1 MNSFEIVEFNHCVK
15 SNNCMTIL
23 VYNETFYNC
32 DFKKLKKLNL
42 LIKVQF

>member
-23 VYNETFYNC
+23 VYNEIHSITVILKNLKNLTF
-32 DFKKLKKLNL
+32 
-42 LIKVQF
+42 